1 MFSNVYSTISTYL
14 NRMYR
19 NRSVSGK
26 LSFYLCLLLIFTS
39 IDYILNVR
47 WINSM
52 SNYTVISGAILFPL
66 FGLIFFL
73 IPTLYLHYTGKLNM
87 VENNKVTKRDLI
99 IIASFDGINAIL
111 GTIPV
116 PYLSVVIMAIVDKIN
131 LPVVALASY
140 IFLKRRYKMSHY
152 LGIFLTLYG
161 ISVSFIPNFMDSSIK
176 INVCW
181 MLLYMSSIIPGGASY
196 IYKEKKLKEIQVNI
210 WWMNTNICLYQVII
224 GIFFL
229 PFTIISSKEL
239 TFSNFGTHFGQ
250 SLKCQFA
257 GLNSI
262 PGDACEGSLLWF
274 MLFNVISTINNILMF
289 LILKEGS
296 AVLFIIIKSLKT
308 PITSYLGSFPQ
319 LAGIS
324 ASPVTIADW
333 YAFVM
338 LIVASIVYYYNT
350 ETDENGISLDGS
362 QLLPDDD
369 FQEFTNQNSIYQ
381 VVSSINN
388 DLDYDEND
396 PEEKL

>member
-19 NRSVSGK
+19 SMSGK
-26 LSFYLCLLLIFTS
+26 LSFYLSLLLIFTS

-131 LPVVALASY
+131 LPVVALSSY

-396 PEEKL
+396 DEEEL

>member
-1 MFSNVYSTISTYL
+1 MFKKAQ
-14 NRMYR
+14 
-19 NRSVSGK
+19 NRSK
-26 LSFYLCLLLIFTS
+26 
-39 IDYILNVR
+39 
-47 WINSM
+47 
-52 SNYTVISGAILFPL
+52 
-66 FGLIFFL
+66 
-73 IPTLYLHYTGKLNM
+73 
-87 VENNKVTKRDLI
+87 
-99 IIASFDGINAIL
+99 
-111 GTIPV
+111 
-116 PYLSVVIMAIVDKIN
+116 
-131 LPVVALASY
+131 
-140 IFLKRRYKMSHY
+140 
-152 LGIFLTLYG
+152 
-161 ISVSFIPNFMDSSIK
+161 
-176 INVCW
+176 
-181 MLLYMSSIIPGGASY
+181 
-196 IYKEKKLKEIQVNI
+196 
-210 WWMNTNICLYQVII
+210 
-224 GIFFL
+224 
-229 PFTIISSKEL
+229 SSKLGSKQAQIDRKRAKFTVEFRNFL
-239 TFSNFGTHFGQ
+239 DHWSEVVGRCNGSGRCSSDIFGTHFGQ

-262 PGDACEGSLLWF
+262 PGDACEDALLWF
-274 MLFNVISTINNILMF
+274 MLFNIISTINNILMF

-350 ETDENGISLDGS
+350 EENGISLDGSQLDGS

-396 PEEKL
+396 DKEEL